1 MNRPQKYDVLFEPVR
16 IGPKTMRNRFYK
28 APHCTGFGS
37 EYPGAQAYFRGM
49 AAEGGWAVVNTE
61 GVSIHHGSDVTPMMD
76 GQIWDESD
84 VRNYALMVDRAHK
97 FGALAGIELYYG
109 SGYGAGLRTRQI
121 SKGASD
127 IPSEINPRNSV
138 IGMSK
143 WEIRELQNHYVV
155 AAKRARSA
163 GFDIINVYGG
173 EIDSVCQQFLMP
185 FFNKRNDEYGG
196 SLKNRARFW
205 LETVEQVRE
214 AVGDDCAITARF
226 GIDSLDQRRIGIRVE
241 EEGVG
246 FVELVDP
253 LVDFHDFVM
262 GSILGVPWGIDAASS
277 RFRPEGWMR
286 PWFEQVAPYATKPI
300 AGVGRYTNPDTMVNE
315 IVNGPLDI
323 IACARP
329 SIADPFLPKK
339 IEEGRFDD
347 IRECIGCNYCLGRF
361 YHTSAGISCTQ
372 NPTVGEEYRR
382 GWHPE
387 KFSASTIKDRDVLI
401 VGAGPAGMECARVLG
416 ERGMRRVHLV
426 DADNEI
432 GGSLKWIT
440 KMPRLGEWGRVINY
454 RDIQIQKL
462 KNVEFIPGTRL
473 STSDILEY
481 GAEIVIIATGANW
494 NADGMDGPT
503 HTPIVGA
510 DANQPY
516 CLTPE
521 QIMVEE
527 KPVPGK
533 TVLIYDSDG
542 FITGTALAEKLAI
555 EEKEVVYVT
564 PHNRVGAYAGF
575 TEEWPDLHRTMLDN
589 HIALHTEHL
598 VTRIKPGKI
607 EGCSVYNPNRN
618 TEWVADS
625 VVLVTQRQSNDQ
637 LYHELISQ
645 PEKLKEEEIE
655 AVYRIGDCVVPRF
668 IGDCIFDGHRLAREI
683 DADEPRQAQ
692 SYIREERQ
700 YGRNDKEMES
710 VIVREWD

>member
-1 MNRPQKYDVLFEPVR
+1 MTRAAKYDVLFEPIK
-16 IGPKTMRNRFYK
+16 IGPKIMRNRFYK

-61 GVSIHHGSDVTPMMD
+61 GVSIHYGSDVTPMMD
-76 GQIWDESD
+76 GQIWDDSD
-84 VRNYALMVDRAHK
+84 VRNYALMVDRAHQ

-109 SGYGAGLRTRQI
+109 SGYGAGLRTRQVG
-121 SKGASD
+121 KGASS
-127 IPSEINPRNSV
+127 IPGEIDPRNSV
-138 IGMSK
+138 IGLSK
-143 WEIRELQNHYVV
+143 AEIRELQNHYVV

-185 FFNKRNDEYGG
+185 FFNKRTDEYGG
-196 SLKNRARFW
+196 TLKNRARFW
-205 LETVEQVRE
+205 LETIEQVRE
-214 AVGDDCAITARF
+214 AVGNDCAITGRF
-226 GIDSLDQRRIGIRVE
+226 GIDSLDQRRTGIRVE

-246 FVELVDP
+246 FVELVDH

-277 RFRPEGWMR
+277 RFQPEGWMR
-286 PWFEQVAPYATKPI
+286 PWFEQVAPYAKKPI

-323 IACARP
+323 ISCARP

-361 YHTSAGISCTQ
+361 YHASAGISCTQ
-372 NPTVGEEYRR
+372 NATVGEEYRR

-387 KFSASTIKDRDVLI
+387 KFSQSKIKDKDVLI

-416 ERGMRRVHLV
+416 ERGMRRIHLV
-426 DADNEI
+426 DTDKEM

-440 KMPRLGEWGRVINY
+440 KMPRLGEWGRVTNY

-462 KNVEFIPGTRL
+462 KNVEFIPNTEL
-473 STSDILEY
+473 TTEDILEY
-481 GAEIVIIATGANW
+481 GAELVIIATGSKW
-494 NADGMDGPT
+494 VGDGMDGPT
-503 HTPIVGA
+503 HSKIVGA
-510 DANQPY
+510 DANQAH

-521 QIMVEE
+521 QIMVEG
-527 KPVPGK
+527 KSVPGD

-542 FITGTALAEKLAI
+542 FLAGTALAEKLAI
-555 EEKEVVYVT
+555 DQKKVIYVT
-564 PHNRVGAYAGF
+564 PHHRVGAYSGF
-575 TEEWPDLHRTMLDN
+575 TEEWPDLHRTMLD
-589 HIALHTEHL
+589 HGVALFTEHL
-598 VTRIKPGKI
+598 VTDIKQGLI
-607 EGCSVYNPNRN
+607 TGCSVYDSKRRI
-618 TEWVADS
+618 EWTADS
-625 VVLVTQRQSNDQ
+625 IVLVTQRQSNDQ
-637 LYHELISQ
+637 IYHELVSQ
-645 PEKLKEEEIE
+645 PEKLEEEEIE

-683 DADEPRQAQ
+683 DESEPKLAKP
-692 SYIREERQ
+692 YIREERQ
-700 YGRNDKEMES
+700 YGKNDEE
-710 VIVREWD
+710 IEIILARDWD